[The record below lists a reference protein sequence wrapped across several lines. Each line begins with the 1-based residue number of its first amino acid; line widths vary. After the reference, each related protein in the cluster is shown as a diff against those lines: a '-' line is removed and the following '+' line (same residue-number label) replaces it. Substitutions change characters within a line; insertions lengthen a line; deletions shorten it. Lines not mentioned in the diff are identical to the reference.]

1 MPDRPAGLF
10 RVILE
15 TDRMVDDSIVNEV
28 SKLLGE
34 FSRIKLAPLFHHR
47 KRPVADDK
55 HRI

>member
-34 FSRIKLAPLFHHR
+34 FSRIKLAPLFHRHR
-47 KRPVADDK
+47 KRAVGDK